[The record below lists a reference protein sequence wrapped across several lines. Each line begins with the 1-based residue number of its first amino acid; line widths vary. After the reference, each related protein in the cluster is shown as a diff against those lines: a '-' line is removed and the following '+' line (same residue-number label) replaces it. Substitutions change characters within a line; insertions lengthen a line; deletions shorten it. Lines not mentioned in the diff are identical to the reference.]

1 MSDAAQKALH
11 PPARPYT
18 RLAALILKE
27 SLQMVRDKSTLTLG
41 IILPG
46 VLLVLFG
53 YGLSLDVNLAPVAVV
68 RDTSSPVTRDLF
80 TALSLSRY
88 FAPVSVTSMQE
99 GEALLRAEKVDAVV
113 RRQPKDLPGA
123 MTGNNS
129 PGDVQIVVNG
139 RDSNKAR
146 ITQRYLE
153 GAVALWAAKSLQE
166 QPQPG
171 AGIAVAE
178 TRVWYNHAMESRY
191 FLVPGVV
198 VLIMTLIGALLT
210 ALIMAREWER
220 GTFEALL
227 ATPVTVNELIIGKVV
242 PYFLLGMASL
252 SICLFT
258 SYYLFG
264 VPLRGSLA
272 VMAAGSALYL
282 LVALGIGLAI
292 SAVVKS
298 QFLASQIVLVF
309 CLLPTLLLS
318 GFIFDLQGAPRIV
331 YYIAHFVPATWYVD
345 LVQTLFLV
353 GTIPKIVVRDF
364 AVMGLFAVVMFGIVK
379 KVTRKS
385 LE

>member
-1 MSDAAQKALH
+1 MPDAAQRAT
-11 PPARPYT
+11 RSYT
-18 RLAALILKE
+18 RLRALILKE
-27 SLQMVRDKSTLTLG
+27 SRQMVRDKSTLTLG

-46 VLLVLFG
+46 LLLVLFG
-53 YGLSLDVNLAPVAVV
+53 YGLSLDVNLVPVAVV
-68 RDTSSPVTRDLF
+68 RDTASPVTRDLL

-88 FAPVSVTSMQE
+88 FAPVTVTSAQE
-99 GEALLRAEKVDAVV
+99 GEALLRTEKVDALV
-113 RRQPKDLPGA
+113 RRQPGDTPETA
-123 MTGNNS
+123 TGDGS
-129 PGDVQIVVNG
+129 PGDVQIIVNG
-139 RDSNKAR
+139 RDANKAR
-146 ITQRYLE
+146 IIQRYLE
-153 GAVALWAAKSLQE
+153 GAVALWAEKNMNF

-171 AGIAVAE
+171 AGAAVAE
-178 TRVWYNHAMESRY
+178 TRIWYNHAMESRY

-198 VLIMTLIGALLT
+198 VLVMTLIGALLT

-227 ATPVTVNELIIGKVV
+227 ATPVTVNELIIGKIV
-242 PYFLLGMASL
+242 PYFLLGMAGL

-258 SYYLFG
+258 SYFLFG

-272 VMAAGSALYL
+272 VMVAGSALYL

-309 CLLPTLLLS
+309 CFLPTLLLS
-318 GFIFDLQGAPRIV
+318 GFIFDLRGAPVIV

-345 LVQTLFLV
+345 LIQTLFLV
-353 GTIPKIVVRDF
+353 GTVPEIVARDF
-364 AVMGLFAVVMFGIVK
+364 AVMGLFALVMLGLVK